1 MRKLYFAPIIGCL
14 LMFVPEVFGQ
24 TATPQ
29 PSSSEG
35 WQFQVVPYLWATSLD
50 GRVGVGDRSA
60 DVNASFS
67 NILDHLHFALMGM
80 GDATWNNK
88 IVLLTDAVYTDL
100 RGYHAT
106 PGPLFLGVNPNQKLF
121 LLTPEGGYRILD
133 DRKGYLDIVG
143 GIRYWHLTTDLQ
155 FQPGLLP
162 GTEVQGTRGW
172 VDGIF
177 GLRGKVYLSDKLW
190 ATGYGDL
197 GGGGSNFTYQII
209 GNAGIDLHKHYA
221 LTLGYRYL
229 NVDYNKDHFLF
240 DMGLKGPVFGFAFKF

>member
-1 MRKLYFAPIIGCL
+1 MRSDPTVISIVELKSGFFTLRTELLREKALFCL
-14 LMFVPEVFGQ
+14 ADHRLSPDVRSGNVRSNRCA
-24 TATPQ
+24 ATFLPKA
-29 PSSSEG
+29 G
-35 WQFQVVPYLWATSLD
+35 NFRLFRIYGGLSLD

-67 NILDHLHFALMGM
+67 NILDHLHFTLMGM

-88 IVLLTDAVYTDL
+88 IVLLTDALYSDL

-133 DRKGYLDIVG
+133 ERKGYLDIVG

-177 GLRGKVYLSDKLW
+177 GLRGKVYLSDKWW
-190 ATGYGDL
+190 ATGVRRSGRRGL
-197 GGGGSNFTYQII
+197 E
-209 GNAGIDLHKHYA
+209 LHIPD
-221 LTLGYRYL
+221 YR
-229 NVDYNKDHFLF
+229 KCRR
-240 DMGLKGPVFGFAFKF
+240 GPP